1 MIHLLVHFVIPFRQ
15 VSLATCHL
23 SLPGADCLLALYVD
37 LQIVSIPL
45 LHF

>member
-1 MIHLLVHFVIPFRQ
+1 MILLLVHFVIPCRQ
-15 VSLATCHL
+15 VTLATSHL

-37 LQIVSIPL
+37 LQIMPITL